1 MSNSWIEDEEAA
13 ILADSKKPFKR
24 KGVDNI
30 ILFKFSMIL
39 LCVFFY
45 TPFAEAKSRIAQCIQ
60 RVEGKTFKCTH
71 CRTNQWQD
79 AKNADWS
86 GRYYCA
92 HCGKEL

>member
-1 MSNSWIEDEEAA
+1 MSNSWIEEEEAA
-13 ILADSKKPFKR
+13 ILADSKKFI
-24 KGVDNI
+24 KGRRFDNI
-30 ILFKFSMIL
+30 ILLKFSLIL

-45 TPFAEAKSRIAQCIQ
+45 TPCAEAKVRIAQSIQ
-60 RVEGKTFKCTH
+60 RVEGRTFKCTH